1 VSPFFFTIKRHVTP
15 PRTRITSFCQT
26 IWSEDKMFHYVIS
39 VVFSTETHI
48 FLPDM
53 PETRF
58 LYIILFMT
66 QRHTLII

>member
-1 VSPFFFTIKRHVTP
+1 MYPHYAPALPVLTQAI
-15 PRTRITSFCQT
+15 C
-26 IWSEDKMFHYVIS
+26 SEDKMFNSVIS

-53 PETRF
+53 PKTRF